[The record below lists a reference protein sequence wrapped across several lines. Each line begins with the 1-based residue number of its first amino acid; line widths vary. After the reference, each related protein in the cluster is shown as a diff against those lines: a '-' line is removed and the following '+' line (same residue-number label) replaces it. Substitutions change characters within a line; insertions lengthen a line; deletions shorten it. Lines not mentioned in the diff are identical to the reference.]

1 MIKSKRHDTQTVIR
15 ININE
20 SYKIKIKIISM
31 SIPAKNIK
39 SKKRKE

>member
-1 MIKSKRHDTQTVIR
+1 
-15 ININE
+15 
-20 SYKIKIKIISM
+20 M